1 MRVSIHQPNYL
12 PWLGFF
18 DKINKSDIFVIL
30 DDVQYPGNKITSR
43 NIIRNGQGTQY
54 LSIPIMGR
62 RKLICDVLI
71 DNSKSWSKQHLDAL
85 YYNYHTTPG
94 WEIYSEELKFIYNK
108 KWNRLIDLN
117 LELINFICNK
127 LNISSDFVLTSSLK
141 RDFGKKNQRIL
152 NICKYLKADIFL
164 SGSGA
169 ENYLDVASFNRN
181 NIQVIF
187 QNYSVPSYKQNPD
200 GTYMS
205 AIDFLLEHGNKA
217 AELFHKGGKGN
228 ANRFC

>member
-1 MRVSIHQPNYL
+1 MKVSIHQPNYI

-18 DKINKSDIFVIL
+18 DKINRSDIFVIL

-43 NIIRNGQGTQY
+43 NIIRNGKGAQY
-54 LSIPIMGR
+54 LSVPIMGR

-71 DNSKSWSKQHLDAL
+71 DNSKPWSKQHFDAL
-85 YYNYHTTPG
+85 FYNYHKMLG
-94 WEIYSEELKFIYNK
+94 WEIYSEELKCIYNK
-108 KWNRLIDLN
+108 KWSRLIDLN

-127 LNISSDFVLTSSLK
+127 LKISSNFISTSSLK
-141 RDFGKKNQRIL
+141 KDFGKRNQRIL

-169 ENYLDVASFNRN
+169 ENYLDVDSFNRE

-187 QNYSVPSYKQNPD
+187 QNYSVPSYRQNPD

-205 AIDFLLEHGNKA
+205 AIDFLLEYGDKA
-217 AELFHKGGKGN
+217 AELFHKGGEGECK
-228 ANRFC
+228 